1 MLTKNKKR
9 KDRVKTGP
17 CIFRIG
23 FPQHMHEQLC
33 DEAKNQEKSFSAY
46 VSAEIKNG
54 FLNKLA
60 NEAANKFIERK
71 TKIYAPIVLSGEF
84 HAQLTLVA
92 TMLGV
97 SIAELCREI
106 LEKRE
111 ITKANNKQLEP
122 KRVEIELFGEENET
136 ATKEAS

>member
-1 MLTKNKKR
+1 MLTKTKKIKNR
-9 KDRVKTGP
+9 IKTGP
-17 CIFRIG
+17 CVFRIG
-23 FPQHMHEQLC
+23 FPQHMHEKLC
-33 DEAKNQEKSFSAY
+33 DEAKKQEKSFSAY
-46 VSAEIKNG
+46 VSNEIKNG
-54 FLNKLA
+54 FLKKLA
-60 NEAANKFIERK
+60 DEAANKFIERK
-71 TKIYAPIVLSGEF
+71 TKIYAPVVLSGEF

-111 ITKANNKQLEP
+111 TSKASDKQLEP
-122 KRVEIELFGEENET
+122 KRVEIELFGEGSEN